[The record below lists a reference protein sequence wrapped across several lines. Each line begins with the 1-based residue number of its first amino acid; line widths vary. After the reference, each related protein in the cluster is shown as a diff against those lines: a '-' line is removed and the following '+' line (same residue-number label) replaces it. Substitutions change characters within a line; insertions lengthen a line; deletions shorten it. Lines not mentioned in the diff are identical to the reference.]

1 MPVTQ
6 PVSEMIAA
14 ARLLINQV
22 SVHEAAELQRLAAA
36 ILIDLRDVR
45 ELQKMGVVPRACHTP
60 RGMLKFRADPDCPY
74 HKPVFQTDKKL
85 VLFCASGLRSVLPAR
100 TLQDMGMDNLLDME
114 DGFTKWKMQDLPVDY
129 LT

>member
-6 PVSEMIAA
+6 TVSEMIAA
-14 ARLLINQV
+14 ARLLINQI
-22 SVHEAAELQRLAAA
+22 SVPEAAKLPRLDAA
-36 ILIDLRDVR
+36 ILIDLRDLR
-45 ELQKMGVVPRACHTP
+45 ELQKMGVVPRAFHTP

-100 TLQDMGMDNLLDME
+100 TLQDMGMDNVLDME

>member
-14 ARLLINQV
+14 TRLLINQV
-22 SVHEAAELQRLAAA
+22 SVHEAAELQRLDAA
-36 ILIDLRDVR
+36 ILIDLCDLR
-45 ELQKMGVVPRACHTP
+45 ELQKMGVVPRAFHAP

-85 VLFCASGLRSVLPAR
+85 VLFCASGLRSVLAAAPYRIWAWTASSTWR
-100 TLQDMGMDNLLDME
+100 TASPNGRCR
-114 DGFTKWKMQDLPVDY
+114 TCRWII
-129 LT
+129 

>member
-1 MPVTQ
+1 MPFTQ

-22 SVHEAAELQRLAAA
+22 SVHEAAELQRLDAA

-45 ELQKMGVVPRACHTP
+45 ELHKMGVVPWAFHAP
-60 RGMLKFRADPDCPY
+60 RGMLNFWADPDCPY
-74 HKPVFQTDKKL
+74 HKPIFQTNKKL
-85 VLFCASGLRSVLPAR
+85 VLFCASGLRSVLAAR
-100 TLQDMGMDNLLDME
+100 TLLDMCMDNVLDME
-114 DGFTKWKMQDLPVDY
+114 GGFTKWKMQGLPVGY